1 MTGGHCKMA
10 QKRTSA
16 PVVVSVICPIFNA
29 AAYLEETL
37 DSVLA
42 QDFCDFELLLI
53 DDGSSDSSGTI
64 ARRYAQRHSDQIRYF
79 EHPENGNRGVG
90 ASRNLG
96 IRHARGAFLAFIDS
110 DDRWRPTKLREQ
122 LAIFDADPR
131 VDLIAGTANYWRSWR
146 GGEDRLVRS
155 GHVQDTLIRPP
166 EASLN
171 VYPLAKASAPC
182 PSDLL
187 VRTKLARDIGGF
199 EEEFIGPLTLY
210 EDQAFLSKAYLT
222 ANVYFDER
230 VWIDYRLHDESMM
243 HQQLAA
249 GRYHEVR
256 KFFLEWFATY
266 LRTKRVPHA
275 LRVQIAVQCAYIAY
289 RPSWPFRYARK
300 ATRALDKLVRTLT
313 AHQVRQWVERGH

>member
-1 MTGGHCKMA
+1 MNAESRQVNWLSPCEGLPDWHCKMT
-10 QKRTSA
+10 QKRTSG

-42 QDFCDFELLLI
+42 QDFRDFELLLI
-53 DDGSSDSSGTI
+53 NDGSSDSSGTI

-131 VDLIAGTANYWRSWR
+131 VDLVAGTANYWRSWR

-166 EASLN
+166 EASLKI
-171 VYPLAKASAPC
+171 YPLAKASAPC

-187 VRTKLARDIGGF
+187 VRAKLARDIGGF
-199 EEEFIGPLTLY
+199 EEGVYRTTHTVRRSGFSVES
-210 EDQAFLSKAYLT
+210 LSY
-222 ANVYFDER
+222 
-230 VWIDYRLHDESMM
+230 
-243 HQQLAA
+243 
-249 GRYHEVR
+249 G
-256 KFFLEWFATY
+256 
-266 LRTKRVPHA
+266 KRV
-275 LRVQIAVQCAYIAY
+275 LRRARVD
-289 RPSWPFRYARK
+289 RLPSAR
-300 ATRALDKLVRTLT
+300 
-313 AHQVRQWVERGH
+313 